1 MKDLIAA
8 SAAALLS
15 PADPGGVGLAER
27 AAIARRVATGDA
39 DVPDAIR
46 AQVDRVAHE
55 PRAATKAHLVELSA
69 AGLST
74 RDIVTIHQLVAFTAF
89 QVRINAGREASQ
101 VPTVD
106 LPDVPFTVDELLWLP
121 WLDTVDPGNAT
132 PEQAAA
138 LDESGRTARQ
148 SPYYLTLAHD
158 PASLRARSA
167 LYNKVMYGRGGL
179 PRPDREL
186 AATVVS
192 QINGCVYC
200 ASVHGRR
207 YVQLARRPEVID
219 RLFAD
224 GPAALSEPRQR
235 AIADVATALT
245 VSPVDGAPVQDDL
258 TDDEYADLVA
268 VTALFAWANRL
279 MLTLGERRAAR

>member
-1 MKDLIAA
+1 MRDLIAA

-15 PADPGGVGLAER
+15 PADPGGVSLAER

-39 DVPDAIR
+39 DVPDAIG

-55 PRAATKAHLVELSA
+55 PRSATKAHLAELSA
-69 AGLST
+69 GGLSI

-89 QVRINAGREASQ
+89 QVRMNASRGAAE
-101 VPTVD
+101 VPKVD
-106 LPDVPFTVDELLWLP
+106 LPDAPFTVDVLRWLP
-121 WLDTVDPGNAT
+121 WLDTVDPDKAT

-148 SPYYLTLAHD
+148 SPYYLALVHD

-167 LYNKVMYGRGGL
+167 LYNRVMYGRGGL

-192 QINGCVYC
+192 RINACVYC

-207 YVQLARRPEVID
+207 YVQLTKRPEVID

-224 GPAALSEPRQR
+224 GPAALLEPRQR

-245 VSPVDGAPVQDDL
+245 VSPVDGAPVQDHFP
-258 TDDEYADLVA
+258 DDEYADLVA

-279 MLTLGERRAAR
+279 MLTLGEPAAG